1 MVATVSGTEAQ
12 DFDLWASWFKC
23 LADPTRL
30 RILNYVS
37 SLDSPVTVGQIVEH
51 VGLTQSNV
59 SRHLQILAAQEFV
72 LTEPEGV
79 RTMVSRNELCMTE
92 LPEAVEAIMGR
103 PVPGSE

>member
-1 MVATVSGTEAQ
+1 MVATVSGTDAQ

-37 SLDSPVTVGQIVEH
+37 NLESPVTVGQIVDH
-51 VGLTQSNV
+51 VGQTQSNV

-72 LTEPEGV
+72 LTERDGV
-79 RTMVSRNELCMTE
+79 RTMVRRNDLCLTE
-92 LPEAVEAIMGR
+92 LPEAVEAIMGL
-103 PVPGSE
+103 PVPGSG